1 MSVSVS
7 VCPST
12 PAGAK
17 PSHTVE
23 LPPKTAPLGPHVTA
37 RAAQP
42 AGAVQLAP
50 PRTFH
55 VPALHEKE
63 AVPVVGEPLSV
74 SVTEPPEATDD
85 APALQVLP
93 EAVHVRFAVGHG
105 GGVQV
110 APGPAACHTP
120 VTLHAKLALPTLP
133 LLDASVVLLLASVA
147 PAAAE
152 QVTPPTVQLRV
163 PPAQGAAMQLD
174 APDCTQLPFVHV
186 KLAFPVLVLLEMTA
200 FTALCSPAPTG
211 AVQLTP
217 GAPTQL
223 TVPPLH
229 GIGELLPPADGT
241 QLGIGVST
249 DHRMPG
255 GHAKPG
261 LRLGLPSAARLGV
274 VPPPT
279 VCARAGADN
288 MTSAA
293 AASPPSKVFIRSM
306 MLVR

>member
-1 MSVSVS
+1 MPSVVQLKL
-7 VCPST
+7 
-12 PAGAK
+12 PAPQLAM
-17 PSHTVE
+17 
-23 LPPKTAPLGPHVTA
+23 
-37 RAAQP
+37 
-42 AGAVQLAP
+42 QLAP

-55 VPALHEKE
+55 VPALHENE
-63 AVPVVGEPLSV
+63 ALPVVGAPLSV
-74 SVTEPPEATDD
+74 SVTEPPEATDH
-85 APALQVLP
+85 APALQALP
-93 EAVHVRFAVGHG
+93 PAVQVRFAAGHG
-105 GGVQV
+105 GGVQL
-110 APGPAACHTP
+110 APGPAACHVP

-217 GAPTQL
+217 GAPVQL

-229 GIGELLPPADGT
+229 GIGNCC
-241 QLGIGVST
+241 
-249 DHRMPG
+249 R
-255 GHAKPG
+255 
-261 LRLGLPSAARLGV
+261 LPSAHSWVSACPPTTACPPGTQSPGSALGCLRQHRRRQQNQRSSSQPSQQCFYSQHGV
-274 VPPPT
+274 VPIIDSY
-279 VCARAGADN
+279 VN
-288 MTSAA
+288 N
-293 AASPPSKVFIRSM
+293 
-306 MLVR
+306 